1 MPLVGNTKER
11 AIWMTSSNREQIRA
25 VLAEIR
31 AEILRLQ
38 YKNAS
43 INTDIR
49 YTTGARAPL
58 WGGAYGGIQ
67 SGGYGGIGSAGG
79 RAGEIGADIGFDSTD

>member
-1 MPLVGNTKER
+1 
-11 AIWMTSSNREQIRA
+11 MTSSNREQIRA

-43 INTDIR
+43 IITGIR
-49 YTTGARAPL
+49 YTTGGAPL
-58 WGGAYGGIQ
+58 CGAAYGVVQ
-67 SGGYGGIGSAGG
+67 NNGGYGDIGSGNGG
-79 RAGEIGADIGFDSTD
+79 HYCAGESRADAIGVDIGFDSTD